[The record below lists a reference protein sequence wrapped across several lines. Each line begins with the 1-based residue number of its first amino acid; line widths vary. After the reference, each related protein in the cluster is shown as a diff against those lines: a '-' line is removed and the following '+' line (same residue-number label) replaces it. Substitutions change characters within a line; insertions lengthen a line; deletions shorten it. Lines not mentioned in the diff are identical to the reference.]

1 VVGKRHR
8 RSAEAGALT
17 VGPDVRMHHVLGSL
31 ELVWVVAR
39 DEEHV
44 TVIDGRGAPAA
55 GGNQGNSDSAL
66 M

>member
-1 VVGKRHR
+1 
-8 RSAEAGALT
+8 
-17 VGPDVRMHHVLGSL
+17 MHHVLGSL